1 MNDNLI
7 KVLKVLKEL
16 KELKNEIENLDNK
29 TVGDIQRI
37 EVLKRNIELLETGN

>member
-7 KVLKVLKEL
+7 KVLKEL

-29 TVGDIQRI
+29 TDGDIQRI

>member
-7 KVLKVLKEL
+7 KVIKEL
-16 KELKNEIENLDNK
+16 KELINEIENLDNK

-37 EVLKRNIELLETGN
+37 EVLKRNIELLETGE

>member
-7 KVLKVLKEL
+7 KVLKEL

-29 TVGDIQRI
+29 TVGDIQRM
-37 EVLKRNIELLETGN
+37 EVLKRNIELLETGD

>member
-7 KVLKVLKEL
+7 KVLKEL

-37 EVLKRNIELLETGN
+37 EVLKRNIELLETGD

>member
-1 MNDNLI
+1 MNNNLI
-7 KVLKVLKEL
+7 KVLKEL

-37 EVLKRNIELLETGN
+37 EVLKRNIELLETGD

>member
-7 KVLKVLKEL
+7 KVLKEL
-16 KELKNEIENLDNK
+16 IKLKNEIENLDNK

-37 EVLKRNIELLETGN
+37 EVLKRNIELLETGV

>member
-7 KVLKVLKEL
+7 KVLKEL
-16 KELKNEIENLDNK
+16 KELKNKIENLDNK

>member
-7 KVLKVLKEL
+7 KVLKEL
-16 KELKNEIENLDNK
+16 KELINEIENLDNK

>member
-7 KVLKVLKEL
+7 KVL

-37 EVLKRNIELLETGN
+37 EVLKRNIELLETGV

>member
-7 KVLKVLKEL
+7 KVLKEL
-16 KELKNEIENLDNK
+16 IKLKNEIENLDNK

-37 EVLKRNIELLETGN
+37 EVLKRNIELLETGD

>member
-7 KVLKVLKEL
+7 KVLKEL
-16 KELKNEIENLDNK
+16 INEIENLDNK

>member
-1 MNDNLI
+1 MNDNL
-7 KVLKVLKEL
+7 LKEL
-16 KELKNEIENLDNK
+16 KKLKNEIENLDNK

>member
-7 KVLKVLKEL
+7 KVLKEL
-16 KELKNEIENLDNK
+16 KELKNKIENLDNK

-37 EVLKRNIELLETGN
+37 EVLKRNIELLETGV

>member
-7 KVLKVLKEL
+7 KVLKEL

-37 EVLKRNIELLETGN
+37 EVLKRNIELLETGV

>member
-7 KVLKVLKEL
+7 KVLKEL

>member
-7 KVLKVLKEL
+7 KVLKEL
-16 KELKNEIENLDNK
+16 IKLKNEIENLDNK

>member
-7 KVLKVLKEL
+7 KVL

-29 TVGDIQRI
+29 TDGDIQRI

>member
-7 KVLKVLKEL
+7 KVLKEL
-16 KELKNEIENLDNK
+16 INEIENLDNK

-37 EVLKRNIELLETGN
+37 EALKRNIELLETGD